1 MFNFFRDFHR
11 VQRFAWGLFYEPPA
25 YAIGL
30 ETLSVK
36 EFSMGENVM
45 LVPVDKLY
53 VRDIRVIDTLDVSL
67 TPQREGFIIPVE
79 DKDGLAVIQV
89 VADGE
94 VVALAGQ
101 NFLIL
106 DPLIPEKEDRQL
118 IFALSKALSRLNPST
133 AAMLC

>member
-11 VQRFAWGLFYEPPA
+11 VQRIAWGLFYQPPA

-36 EFSMGENVM
+36 EFATGENVM
-45 LVPVDKLY
+45 LVPVGKLY
-53 VRDIRVIDTLDVSL
+53 VRDIRVIDTLEVPL
-67 TPQREGFIIPVE
+67 TLQREGFIIPVE
-79 DKDGLAVIQV
+79 DKDGLPVVQV

-106 DPLIPEKEDRQL
+106 DPIAPEKEDKQL
-118 IFALSKALSRLNPST
+118 VLVLSKALSRLNPST

>member
-11 VQRFAWGLFYEPPA
+11 IQRIALGLFYQPPA
-25 YAIGL
+25 YAIGMQS
-30 ETLSVK
+30 LSVK
-36 EFSMGENVM
+36 ELSEGNM
-45 LVPVDKLY
+45 LVVPVGKLY

-67 TPQREGFIIPVE
+67 SPQREGFIIPVE

-89 VADGE
+89 SAGGE

-106 DPLIPEKEDRQL
+106 DPIAPEKEDKQL
-118 IFALSKALSRLNPST
+118 ISTLSKALSRLNPST

>member
-11 VQRFAWGLFYEPPA
+11 VQRIALGLFYQPPA

-36 EFSMGENVM
+36 ELSADNM
-45 LVPVDKLY
+45 LIVPVGKLY

-67 TPQREGFIIPVE
+67 SPQREGFIIPVE
-79 DKDGLAVIQV
+79 DRDGLAVIQV
-89 VADGE
+89 SVDGE

-106 DPLIPEKEDRQL
+106 DPMAPEKEDKQL
-118 IFALSKALSRLNPST
+118 VSALSKALSRLNPST

>member
-11 VQRFAWGLFYEPPA
+11 IQRIALGLFYQPPA

-30 ETLSVK
+30 EALSVK
-36 EFSMGENVM
+36 ELSAGNM
-45 LVPVDKLY
+45 LVVPVGKLY

-67 TPQREGFIIPVE
+67 SPQREGFIIPVE
-79 DKDGLAVIQV
+79 EKDGLPVIQV
-89 VADGE
+89 ASGGE
-94 VVALAGQ
+94 VVALAGK

-106 DPLIPEKEDRQL
+106 DPIAPEKEDKQF
-118 IFALSKALSRLNPST
+118 ISALSKALSRLNPST

>member
-11 VQRFAWGLFYEPPA
+11 VQRIALGLFYQPPA

-36 EFSMGENVM
+36 ELSAGNM
-45 LVPVDKLY
+45 LVVPVDKLY
-53 VRDIRVIDTLDVSL
+53 VRDIRAIDTLDVQL

-79 DKDGLAVIQV
+79 EKDGLPVVQV
-89 VADGE
+89 SAGGE
-94 VVALAGQ
+94 VIALAGQ

-106 DPLIPEKEDRQL
+106 DPIAPEKEDKHL
-118 IFALSKALSRLNPST
+118 IFTLSKALSRLNPST

>member
-11 VQRFAWGLFYEPPA
+11 VQRFAMGLFYQPPA

-36 EFSMGENVM
+36 ELSAGNM
-45 LVPVDKLY
+45 LVVPVGKLY
-53 VRDIRVIDTLDVSL
+53 VRDIRVIDTLDVQL

-79 DKDGLAVIQV
+79 NKDGLPVIQV

-106 DPLIPEKEDRQL
+106 DPIAPEKEDQQL
-118 IFALSKALSRLNPST
+118 IFVLSKALSRLNPST
-133 AAMLC
+133 AALLC

>member
-11 VQRFAWGLFYEPPA
+11 VQRIAWGLFYQPPA

-36 EFSMGENVM
+36 ELSADNM
-45 LVPVDKLY
+45 LIVPVGRLY
-53 VRDIRVIDTLDVSL
+53 VRDIRVIDSLDVSIS
-67 TPQREGFIIPVE
+67 PQREGFIIPVE
-79 DKDGLAVIQV
+79 DKDGLPVIQV
-89 VADGE
+89 SADGE

-106 DPLIPEKEDRQL
+106 DPIAPEKEDRQL
-118 IFALSKALSRLNPST
+118 VLALSKALSRLNPST
-133 AAMLC
+133 AALLC

>member
-11 VQRFAWGLFYEPPA
+11 VQRIAWGLFYEPPA

-36 EFSMGENVM
+36 ELSEGNM
-45 LVPVDKLY
+45 LIVPLGKLY
-53 VRDIRVIDTLDVSL
+53 VRNIRVIDTLDVQL

-79 DKDGLAVIQV
+79 DKDGLPVIQV

-106 DPLIPEKEDRQL
+106 DFLAPEKEDKQL
-118 IFALSKALSRLNPST
+118 LFVLSKVLSRLNPST

>member
-1 MFNFFRDFHR
+1 MFEFFRDFHR
-11 VQRFAWGLFYEPPA
+11 VQRITWGLFYQPPA

-30 ETLSVK
+30 EVLSVK
-36 EFSMGENVM
+36 ELSTDNM
-45 LVPVDKLY
+45 LIVPVGKLY
-53 VRDIRVIDTLDVSL
+53 VRDIKVIDTLDVQL

-79 DKDGLAVIQV
+79 EKDGLAVIQV

-106 DPLIPEKEDRQL
+106 DPITPEKEDKQL

-133 AAMLC
+133 ACMLC

>member
-11 VQRFAWGLFYEPPA
+11 VQRTALGLFYQPPA

-36 EFSMGENVM
+36 ELSADNM
-45 LVPVDKLY
+45 LIVPVGKLY
-53 VRDIRVIDTLDVSL
+53 VRDIRVIDTLDVQL

-79 DKDGLAVIQV
+79 DRDGLPVIQV
-89 VADGE
+89 SVDGE

-106 DPLIPEKEDRQL
+106 DPIAPEKEDKQL
-118 IFALSKALSRLNPST
+118 ISTLSKALSRLNPST

>member
-11 VQRFAWGLFYEPPA
+11 VQRIALGLFYQPPA

-36 EFSMGENVM
+36 ELSTGNM
-45 LVPVDKLY
+45 LVVPVGKLY
-53 VRDIRVIDTLDVSL
+53 VRDIRVIDSLDVSIP
-67 TPQREGFIIPVE
+67 PQREGFIIPVE
-79 DKDGLAVIQV
+79 DKDGLPVVQV
-89 VADGE
+89 SADGE

-106 DPLIPEKEDRQL
+106 DPVAPEKEDRQL
-118 IFALSKALSRLNPST
+118 VLALSKALSRLNPST
-133 AAMLC
+133 AALLC